1 MYIVS
6 SLDPW
11 VQIIEKAKNLVTY
24 FRRSPLEILHEK
36 QRLLKKKEKVL
47 LTDVPTRWTSLF
59 NMLSKLLECYDEIGL
74 VIRGTEHANDLWTT
88 GEQEQATKL
97 IEILQ
102 YFNYCIVQLQS
113 DTKVTLSSL
122 PIIIDKLRNVILK
135 ADSSEPLWLQ
145 NVLFYYIL

>member
-1 MYIVS
+1 
-6 SLDPW
+6 
-11 VQIIEKAKNLVTY
+11 
-24 FRRSPLEILHEK
+24 LEILHEK

-102 YFNYCIVQLQS
+102 YLITVLYSC
-113 DTKVTLSSL
+113 KVIQKSL
-122 PIIIDKLRNVILK
+122 YLLY
-135 ADSSEPLWLQ
+135 Q
-145 NVLFYYIL
+145 